1 MNSMYSG
8 LGGNLASIAG
18 GLFGMGMKNPGDA
31 GMGYLNQIP
40 NTIKPYFQPYM
51 DAGKSMIPGLEY
63 QYNQLV
69 NNPGLIMNQFGQGY
83 QQSPGFKFQVDQATR
98 AANNAAAAGGMVGSP
113 MEQQTLAD
121 TVNNLANQDYWNYL
135 NHVLGMYGQGLGG
148 MSHMYDSGLMASS
161 DLANGLAQALSAQ
174 AQMAY
179 NGQASKNSSN
189 SSFLGDVAG
198 GIGAAAHI
206 FGL

>member
-1 MNSMYSG
+1 MDPKYAG
-8 LGGNLASIAG
+8 LGGDLASVAG

-31 GMGYLNQIP
+31 GINYLNQIP

-51 DAGKSMIPGLEY
+51 DAGKSMIPGLES
-63 QYNQLV
+63 QYSQLV
-69 NNPGLIMNQFGQGY
+69 NNPGLMMNQFGQGY

-113 MEQQTLAD
+113 MEQQTLAG
-121 TVNNLANQDYWNYL
+121 TVNNLANQDYWDYL
-135 NHVLGMYGQGLGG
+135 NQVLGMYGHGLNG

-179 NGQASKNSSN
+179 NGQMAQNKSN
-189 SSFLGDVAG
+189 SDSIGGIIG
-198 GIGAAAHI
+198 GIGKAASL
-206 FGL
+206 FGF